1 MNKLAKR
8 LSKGLSIRYN
18 GDMDIFD
25 FLDKNGIKYNNKALI
40 NQAFTHSSYVNEHK
54 KDNAH
59 DNERLEFMGD
69 AVLQLFSARR
79 LYDIEPPLKEGLMST
94 RRSNLVCEKMLAVV
108 AREFGLNRFLKL
120 GQGEEKSGGRDRDSI
135 IADMTEAFIG
145 AVYLDTD
152 TDNAF
157 KLLDLL
163 FDKHIEEIDESTYD
177 YKTKLQE
184 YVQSD
189 SKRTISYEL
198 VYAKGPSNKPEFKM
212 AVKIDGLIYGYGV
225 GSSKKEA
232 QKMAAKDALEKMAK
246 L

>member
-1 MNKLAKR
+1 MT
-8 LSKGLSIRYN
+8 IY
-18 GDMDIFD
+18 D
-25 FLDKNGIKYNNKALI
+25 FLEKNKIKYNNKALI
-40 NQAFTHSSYVNEHK
+40 DQAFTHSSYVNEHK
-54 KDNAH
+54 KDNSH

-69 AVLQLFSARR
+69 AVLQLYSARR
-79 LYDIEPPLKEGLMST
+79 LYDLQPPLKEGLMST
-94 RRSNLVCEKMLAVV
+94 RRSNLVCEKMLAII
-108 AREFGLNRFLKL
+108 ARETHLNDYLKL

-135 IADMTEAFIG
+135 IADMVEAFIG

-152 TDNAF
+152 IDNVF

-163 FDKHIEEIDESTYD
+163 FLKHIQEIDESTYD

-184 YVQSD
+184 YVQAD

-212 AVKIDGLIYGYGV
+212 AVKIDGLTYGYGV
-225 GSSKKEA
+225 ASSKKEA

>member
-1 MNKLAKR
+1 MT
-8 LSKGLSIRYN
+8 IY
-18 GDMDIFD
+18 D
-25 FLDKNGIKYNNKALI
+25 FLEKNKIKYSNKALI
-40 NQAFTHSSYVNEHK
+40 DQAFTHSSYVNEHK
-54 KDNAH
+54 KDNSH

-69 AVLQLFSARR
+69 AVLQLYSARR
-79 LYDIEPPLKEGLMST
+79 LYDLQPPLKEGLMST
-94 RRSNLVCEKMLAVV
+94 RRSNLVCEKMLAII
-108 AREFGLNRFLKL
+108 ARETHLNDYLKL

-135 IADMTEAFIG
+135 IADMVEAFIG

-152 TDNAF
+152 IDNVF

-163 FDKHIEEIDESTYD
+163 FLKHIQEIDESTYD

-184 YVQSD
+184 YVQAD

-212 AVKIDGLIYGYGV
+212 AVKIDGLTYGYGV
-225 GSSKKEA
+225 ASSKKEA

-246 L
+246 I